1 MISFATNGTALFFK
15 SGGQNL
21 ITREQIIPELGK
33 KYPDYEFS
41 LSEITKNG
49 HVKMNAIAIKN
60 STRLSPQIYTD
71 GILENA
77 ASLNDAVDKI
87 CHVIDNNL
95 NPSIDIDL
103 ITSPDFIKTHLRI
116 GIQESSDELIVK
128 RLVKEYPGIEQ
139 YLYYLGKADDG
150 TSWSVKIRPDLF
162 ATLGIPET
170 LAWELAFK
178 HTHEAV
184 SITSMY
190 DLLREVYP
198 TELLF
203 DLSETQDIEM
213 YILTNKE
220 RLRGAASILDFDF
233 LKSFAESKKCK
244 SIAILPSSIHE
255 CILIPVREGTD
266 TSGFNEM
273 VRDVNTTE
281 LAPEDVLVNR
291 AYVLNF

>member
-1 MISFATNGTALFFK
+1 M
-15 SGGQNL
+15 

-71 GILENA
+71 GILEKAN
-77 ASLNDAVDKI
+77 SLNDAVDKI
-87 CHVIDNNL
+87 CHIIDNDL
-95 NPSIDIDL
+95 TPSINIDL
-103 ITSPDFIKTHLRI
+103 ITSPEFIKEHLRI
-116 GIQESSDELIVK
+116 GIQESSDEFIVK
-128 RLVKEYPGIEQ
+128 NPVKEYEGIEQ
-139 YLYYLGKADDG
+139 YLYYMGKADDG

-162 ATLGIPET
+162 ATLGITET

-178 HTHEAV
+178 HTHEAI

-198 TELLF
+198 TELLL

-220 RLRGAASILDFDF
+220 RLRGAASILDFDY
-233 LKSFAESKKCK
+233 LKDFAENMDCR
-244 SIAILPSSIHE
+244 SIAVLPSSIHE
-255 CILIPVREGTD
+255 CILIPVRENTD
-266 TSGFNEM
+266 TSGFSDM
-273 VRDVNTTE
+273 VREVNLSE

-291 AYVLNF
+291 AYILNF